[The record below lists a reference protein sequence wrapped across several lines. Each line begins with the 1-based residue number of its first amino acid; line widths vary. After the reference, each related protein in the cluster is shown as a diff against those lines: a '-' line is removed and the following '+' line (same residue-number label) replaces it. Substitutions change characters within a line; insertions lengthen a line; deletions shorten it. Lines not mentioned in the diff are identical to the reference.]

1 MKLEPT
7 YAQIY
12 PELDEC
18 DRNRAV
24 GWDEQ
29 NKAWAVDFKLKGQPV
44 RHFLEDADAAACVI
58 GRQCVGL
65 GIEFG
70 QFL

>member
-12 PELDEC
+12 PELGEC
-18 DRNRAV
+18 DRNMAV

-58 GRQCVGL
+58 GRQCIGL